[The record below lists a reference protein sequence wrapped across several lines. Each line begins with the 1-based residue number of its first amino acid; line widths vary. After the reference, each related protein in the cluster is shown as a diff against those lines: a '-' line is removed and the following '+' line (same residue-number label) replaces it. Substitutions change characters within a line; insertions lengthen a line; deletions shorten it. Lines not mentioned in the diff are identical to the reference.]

1 MRNHFMANG
10 LAFSSTYNIVTII
23 LAALFFAPLSQIAFS
38 QSEDQAEGKATGN
51 LIHHPYRNLCAP
63 GFVPLGDICVLDDWC
78 GPGIYPGK
86 ICVMDGNEKQYLTPL
101 QQGFAGIASH
111 NIICAEGFQLIFKSG
126 NGSPAC
132 VSSATATKL
141 IERGWSQTKPPVAC
155 TLEYNPMCG
164 VDGKT
169 YGNACMLNAD
179 RMALKHTGECKAE
192 G

>member
-1 MRNHFMANG
+1 MREHFMVNG
-10 LAFSSTYNIVTII
+10 LAFSSTYGIAAVI
-23 LAALFFAPLSQIAFS
+23 LALLFAPSLQIAFS
-38 QSEDQAEGKATGN
+38 QSENQEGKATGD
-51 LIHHPYRNLCAP
+51 LMHYPYRDLCAP
-63 GFVPLGDICVLDDWC
+63 GFVPLGDICVLDDRC

-86 ICVMDGNEKQYLTPL
+86 ICVMDGKEKQYLTPL

-111 NIICAEGFQLIFKSG
+111 NIICAEGLELIFKSS

-132 VSSATATKL
+132 VSSATAAKL
-141 IERGWSQTKPPVAC
+141 IERGWSQTKPPIAC

-179 RMALKHTGECKAE
+179 RMALKHAGECKAE
-192 G
+192 D